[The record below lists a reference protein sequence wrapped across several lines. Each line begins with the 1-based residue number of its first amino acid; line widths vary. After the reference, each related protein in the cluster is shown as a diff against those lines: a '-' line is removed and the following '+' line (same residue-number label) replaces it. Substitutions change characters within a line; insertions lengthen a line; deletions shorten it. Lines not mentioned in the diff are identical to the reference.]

1 MMLDYLTKIRWDVFL
16 FLLTAIDKKEMIRN
30 QVFFRFFFAFKLIHS
45 LYYDRCVFIFR
56 FLVLFTEHL
65 YLWYWQNIG
74 LTLRSTYTGNV
85 KEISVDSMKKIPY
98 RIDVIGLKCSLFSI
112 FNLM

>member
-1 MMLDYLTKIRWDVFL
+1 MGCFPFL
-16 FLLTAIDKKEMIRN
+16 AYSYRQKGNDKKS
-30 QVFFRFFFAFKLIHS
+30 VFFRFFLPFKLIYS

-74 LTLRSTYTGNV
+74 LSLRSTYTGNV

-98 RIDVIGLKCSLFSI
+98 RIDVIGLKCSLF
-112 FNLM
+112 FHF